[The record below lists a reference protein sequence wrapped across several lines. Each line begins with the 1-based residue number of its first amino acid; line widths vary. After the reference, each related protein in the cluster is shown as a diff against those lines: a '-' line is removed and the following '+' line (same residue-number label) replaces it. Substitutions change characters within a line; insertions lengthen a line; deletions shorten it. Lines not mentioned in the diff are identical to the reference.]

1 MTTAPTQM
9 TNMTTAPTQMTTVP
23 TQMNN
28 MTTVTSQTVPPT
40 QRSIAAIVVIS
51 ITQDF
56 VSQFDDRTSV
66 EYIEFTNNLRI
77 EVTIL
82 TWLTPLPPPNL
93 LELDNSRSIFSKLL
107 LESDLPPVLALLP
120 LRLSTI
126 PLLKFPSSCN
136 NTLLVRSH
144 PYWNSRKNSLEQQS
158 LNR

>member
-1 MTTAPTQM
+1 MTNMTTAPTQMTNMTTAPTQM

-82 TWLTPLPPPNL
+82 T
-93 LELDNSRSIFSKLL
+93 
-107 LESDLPPVLALLP
+107 
-120 LRLSTI
+120 
-126 PLLKFPSSCN
+126 
-136 NTLLVRSH
+136 
-144 PYWNSRKNSLEQQS
+144 
-158 LNR
+158 